1 MALQLRT
8 KSFILHEMLT
18 FQESMEI
25 DFLNKTQSILY
36 LGFPYLFEACC
47 ARFEIRILQRF
58 GLKVRF

>member
-25 DFLNKTQSILY
+25 DFLNKTQKYFIF
-36 LGFPYLFEACC
+36 GFSLFV
-47 ARFEIRILQRF
+47 LKHVVQ
-58 GLKVRF
+58 GLKSEFCKDLG

>member
-25 DFLNKTQSILY
+25 DFFNKTQSILY
-36 LGFPYLFEACC
+36 LGFPYLY
-47 ARFEIRILQRF
+47 
-58 GLKVRF
+58 